1 MTKSL
6 RQLAQELHVSPST
19 VSRALARDGAI
30 SSSRANAIRAYAE
43 KEGYRPQ
50 PMRRGMNH
58 TIGLVVA
65 SDNGVMP
72 EDTYQNELLNAIVG
86 RLGAEGW
93 HLQHEVIDRN
103 GGLPALIRENR
114 VDGVLL
120 AGCPGRKM
128 CDEIRNLNFPAVALD
143 DLAERTGLP
152 SVLADIGSSVKEL
165 VIHLREIG
173 HQQIALVAS
182 AKKYPSVVARV
193 EAFREAAGK
202 QGATLQFSSG
212 DVSFQQGQ
220 ISTRQLFAKQH
231 PTAIIYITDILA
243 IGGLIELARLGLSVP
258 GDVSICGCDNTIF
271 SQQLDPPLTTID
283 LNLAGSV
290 QTALN
295 HLRDRITKGEPGEP
309 KQFCIPTSV
318 HWRASCSG
326 VIQPAN

>member
-1 MTKSL
+1 M
-6 RQLAQELHVSPST
+6 
-19 VSRALARDGAI
+19 
-30 SSSRANAIRAYAE
+30 
-43 KEGYRPQ
+43 
-50 PMRRGMNH
+50 
-58 TIGLVVA
+58 
-65 SDNGVMP
+65 
-72 EDTYQNELLNAIVG
+72 
-86 RLGAEGW
+86 
-93 HLQHEVIDRN
+93 
-103 GGLPALIRENR
+103 
-114 VDGVLL
+114 
-120 AGCPGRKM
+120 AGCPR
-128 CDEIRNLNFPAVALD
+128 
-143 DLAERTGLP
+143 
-152 SVLADIGSSVKEL
+152 S
-165 VIHLREIG
+165 
-173 HQQIALVAS
+173 S
-182 AKKYPSVVARV
+182 AKTGSTGCCWRGVPAARRV

-290 QTALN
+290 QTAFN